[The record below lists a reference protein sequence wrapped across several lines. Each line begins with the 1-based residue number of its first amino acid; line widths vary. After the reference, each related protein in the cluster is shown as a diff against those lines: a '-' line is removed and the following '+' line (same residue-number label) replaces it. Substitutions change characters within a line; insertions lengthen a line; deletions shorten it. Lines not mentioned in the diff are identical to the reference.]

1 MHNDAKKCKSSLEV
15 PPELLIPCCILSQ
28 ISAGNFTVIPQ
39 TCPGGYHL
47 TEQREL
53 AGSGQGVGMT
63 CECLERTEVI
73 ACEENQDSII
83 VRVSK
88 QMFWVIY
95 SCYIS

>member
-1 MHNDAKKCKSSLEV
+1 MS
-15 PPELLIPCCILSQ
+15 ILSQ

-88 QMFWVIY
+88 QLFWVIAVIVKVCGSTRTQNQLMQKCRKVY
-95 SCYIS
+95 